1 MVAVEHPDPLEEA
14 KFNTESM
21 GVPARARPNDAF
33 VDQASARDKSSV
45 GMVPGEQL
53 RVDADEL
60 SSGNEAHANFFGV
73 FQLGMIMPGSPEYK
87 TLWAHTVVVQ
97 RLSNELSDMYRRA
110 PPSRAARLQ
119 AGRRAAR
126 DAGARR

>member
-33 VDQASARDKSSV
+33 VDQASARDKSYV

-53 RVDADEL
+53 QVDADEL

-73 FQLGMIMPGSPEYK
+73 FQLGMI
-87 TLWAHTVVVQ
+87 
-97 RLSNELSDMYRRA
+97 
-110 PPSRAARLQ
+110 
-119 AGRRAAR
+119 AGRASCSRPGYLALAVEQRHASVPVWPLATGGIPAR
-126 DAGARR
+126 CR